1 VIFLINYMHPFP
13 QQKDQEHEQVQAVSS
28 LLVGEYFE
36 SNRCR
41 DGETTPVTHSQSLFN
56 VTRDLNTTELIFEE
70 NRKYCNNKGCNMVT
84 NESYCSPLHF
94 EFLG

>member
-1 VIFLINYMHPFP
+1 MLSPSR
-13 QQKDQEHEQVQAVSS
+13 KTKS
-28 LLVGEYFE
+28 L
-36 SNRCR
+36 NRLRQSALCCCIELNCCR
-41 DGETTPVTHSQSLFN
+41 DSKKAPVTRSQFLFN

-84 NESYCSPLHF
+84 NESYCSPLHS

>member
-1 VIFLINYMHPFP
+1 MDNQPWP
-13 QQKDQEHEQVQAVSS
+13 QQTRSMGSFLLGDWILGRIHCRIVEQLLS
-28 LLVGEYFE
+28 LL
-36 SNRCR
+36 
-41 DGETTPVTHSQSLFN
+41 PLLFN

-70 NRKYCNNKGCNMVT
+70 NRNYCNNRGCNMVT